1 MQPSKIFMMKMKQS
15 IWKLWKSISHIVSV
29 SFKSIFLI
37 MSLLLE
43 PLLVLLV
50 SFTLLL
56 HASSTKLLIPSPI
69 LQKEIME
76 PAIEGT
82 KFVLMAAKELGVK
95 RLVITSSSVAI
106 GPIPSWPADLIKNE
120 DCWTDVEYC
129 KQNKLW
135 YPAAKTLAEKA
146 AWEVAEE
153 ENLDVVVVNPG
164 AAMGAILPPTIN
176 SSMSLML
183 RLLQGC
189 TETYDEVYMGSV
201 HVKDVALA
209 HILVYENPSAKGRH
223 LCIESICH
231 FSDFAAKVTEMYPEY
246 QLPSLPKDTQ
256 PGLLRWKDPSKK
268 LMDLGL
274 QLTSVEQ
281 IIKDSVESLKSK
293 GFIS

>member
-1 MQPSKIFMMKMKQS
+1 METKESTEKTVCVTGGSGFIGS
-15 IWKLWKSISHIVSV
+15 WLVR
-29 SFKSIFLI
+29 
-37 MSLLLE
+37 LLLDRGYTVHATVKNLHDE
-43 PLLVLLV
+43 NETKHLEALEEHKSHRLRLFQIDLLNYESIVRAITGVTGVFHL
-50 SFTLLL
+50 
-56 HASSTKLLIPSPI
+56 ASPCIIDQVVDPE
-69 LQKEIME
+69 KEIME

-183 RLLQGC
+183 RLLQGNLY
-189 TETYDEVYMGSV
+189 TYSSPYLCNYSKIAWLKNLRIRRTHAFVHKGS
-201 HVKDVALA
+201 
-209 HILVYENPSAKGRH
+209 
-223 LCIESICH
+223 
-231 FSDFAAKVTEMYPEY
+231 F
-246 QLPSLPKDTQ
+246 
-256 PGLLRWKDPSKK
+256 
-268 LMDLGL
+268 
-274 QLTSVEQ
+274 
-281 IIKDSVESLKSK
+281 
-293 GFIS
+293 